1 MMRISSRRGACL
13 QPSWTTRSRTIAYV
27 IAACLSFAHTPAI
40 SQSFPT
46 KPVRFIL
53 PFGPGGGTDFIGRL
67 VAVKLGQVWG
77 QQVIIDN
84 RPGASGNIGAEAG
97 VRSAPDGYTLTL
109 ISIGYTTNAVMT
121 PLKFDP
127 VGDITSVVLLDKGP
141 FLVVVH
147 PSLPVKT
154 AQDLVALA
162 RAQPG
167 AINYASS
174 GQGSILHFA
183 TELFL
188 SMTNTRMTNIPYKGT
203 GPAITDTI
211 AGQTHVLFGSIT
223 ATLPHVK
230 SGRLRGIAV
239 TSAERVAAESS
250 IPTLAESGVRG
261 YDVNN
266 WHGLIGP
273 RGLSRAVVERIN
285 KDVIRIM
292 QDGDMEEKLRS
303 EGVAPAAGTPE
314 AFLEQMKKE
323 IQTWRRLVEQTGIK
337 IE

>member
-1 MMRISSRRGACL
+1 MS
-13 QPSWTTRSRTIAYV
+13 Y
-27 IAACLSFAHTPAI
+27 AHTPAI
-40 SQSFPT
+40 SQSYPA
-46 KPVRFIL
+46 KPVRFIV
-53 PFGPGGGTDFIGRL
+53 PFVPGGGTDFIGRL
-67 VAVKLGQVWG
+67 VAAKLGQAWG

-97 VRSAPDGYTLTL
+97 VRAAPDGYTLTL
-109 ISIGYTTNAVMT
+109 VSSGYTTNAVMT
-121 PLKFDP
+121 PLKFDAI
-127 VGDITSVVLLDKGP
+127 GDITSVVLLDKGP

-154 AQDLVALA
+154 AKDLVALA
-162 RAQPG
+162 RVQPG

-174 GQGSILHFA
+174 GQGSILHLA

-188 SMTNTRMTNIPYKGT
+188 SMTKTRMTNIPYKGT

-273 RGLSRAVVERIN
+273 RGLSRALVERIN
-285 KDVIRIM
+285 KDIIRIM
-292 QDGDMEEKLRS
+292 QESDMEEKLRR

-314 AFLEQMKKE
+314 VFLDQMKKE
-323 IQTWRRLVEQTGIK
+323 IQTWRRVVEQTGIK